1 MSASARRKG
10 AIKTPGKTPGKAA
23 SAAVRLARGDEL
35 AGVMPVRDQHLMIE
49 AAFSAP
55 VDRPYPP
62 MVKAA
67 LFIGAPTVLWA
78 AIIYAGAQILRL
90 AAR

>member
-1 MSASARRKG
+1 MAASARRKG
-10 AIKTPGKTPGKAA
+10 AIKTPVKLAP
-23 SAAVRLARGDEL
+23 AAVRLARGDEL
-35 AGVMPVRDQHLMIE
+35 VGATPVRDQHLMLE

-67 LFIGAPTVLWA
+67 LFIGAPTALWA
-78 AIIYAGAQILRL
+78 AIFYAGAQILRL